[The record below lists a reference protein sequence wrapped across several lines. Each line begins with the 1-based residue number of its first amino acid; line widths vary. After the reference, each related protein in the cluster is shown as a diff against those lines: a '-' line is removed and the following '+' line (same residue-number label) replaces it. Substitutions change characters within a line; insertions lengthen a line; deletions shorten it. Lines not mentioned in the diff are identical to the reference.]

1 MAAGAA
7 YQGRRAAVSGGGAG
21 PAAWACAAAAGGARS
36 RSAALPPH
44 AHCPGGGGTE
54 RPGARCQCGAGAAR
68 RGSLRHRGGNF
79 TSPPVRRTAERGGK
93 PRAVEDWGGSLDS
106 VVEFV
111 CFFFPPGE
119 EGKKTKQNK
128 TTNPN
133 QNQTQNSAIPPQTSA
148 ALRRTRI
155 PPG

>member
-44 AHCPGGGGTE
+44 AHCPGGGGGTE

-93 PRAVEDWGGSLDS
+93 PRAVEGRGGESLDS

-111 CFFFPPGE
+111 FFPPGE
-119 EGKKTKQNK
+119 EGGKKKT
-128 TTNPN
+128 TT
-133 QNQTQNSAIPPQTSA
+133 QTQTKRKTALFHRKLPLPSAGRAS
-148 ALRRTRI
+148 R
-155 PPG
+155 PGE

>member
-44 AHCPGGGGTE
+44 AHCPGGGGGGTE

-93 PRAVEDWGGSLDS
+93 PRAVEGRGGESLDS

-111 CFFFPPGE
+111 FFPPGE
-119 EGKKTKQNK
+119 EGGKKKT
-128 TTNPN
+128 TT
-133 QNQTQNSAIPPQTSA
+133 QTQTKRKTALFHRKLPLPSAGRAS
-148 ALRRTRI
+148 R
-155 PPG
+155 PGE

>member
-44 AHCPGGGGTE
+44 AHCPGGGGGTE

-93 PRAVEDWGGSLDS
+93 PRAVEGRGGGIAR
-106 VVEFV
+106 FGGRV
-111 CFFFPPGE
+111 CFFSPRRGG
-119 EGKKTKQNK
+119 GKEKNN
-128 TTNPN
+128 NPN
-133 QNQTQNSAIPPQTSA
+133 PNQTQNSAIPPQTSA